1 MTIADKNKDTTVLP
15 PSCRCE
21 NCRFW
26 QQHEPDEIGGKTG
39 LCVRHAPVFIGLDDE
54 RIPEFAQPTTGIY
67 ATCGEWENIVIC
79 IAEGNR
85 TAEGSFRWIFP
96 SDEGEDDNGADELE
110 PAPF

>member
-1 MTIADKNKDTTVLP
+1 MNITKENKNAVLP

-39 LCVRHAPVFIGLDDE
+39 LCIRHAPVFVGLDEE
-54 RIPEFAQPTTGIY
+54 RLPEFAQPTTGIY
-67 ATCGEWENIVIC
+67 ATCGEWENIVLYP
-79 IAEGNR
+79 AEGGR

-96 SDEGEDDNGADELE
+96 NADGDDEGDDLE